1 MVHAIDVSLN
11 VSEAWI
17 INNLKALI
25 LIPIFDFH
33 FLDNSATSDDFN
45 CVRHYLC
52 LVADEEPWAR

>member
-25 LIPIFDFH
+25 LNTPIYQLLNTVILFF
-33 FLDNSATSDDFN
+33 SG
-45 CVRHYLC
+45 
-52 LVADEEPWAR
+52 DED